1 MSGGTSTCVECPER
15 IGVGESGCRL
25 LGRTIDGCKR
35 VDYGLCA
42 ECVEGMYN
50 AFTECIAC
58 GDDVCQCTNTTALLC
73 EDTVIPD
80 AATCRPTDDQHIT
93 ALWKNHAVK
102 CVDFTTPDGAACVPN
117 TDMCVETRGGV

>member
-1 MSGGTSTCVECPER
+1 MSGETSTCVECPET

-42 ECVEGMYN
+42 ECVEWMYS
-50 AFTECIAC
+50 AFTECVGC
-58 GDDVCQCTNTTALLC
+58 GDDVRRCTNTTALLC
-73 EDTVIPD
+73 EDTAIPD
-80 AATCRPTDDQHIT
+80 AAKCKPTDDQHIT